1 MIETVQDGQ
10 RSIALHN
17 DNIDSNDNA
26 KQNIKRGKIKHLYIL
41 AKTHL
46 LFFFNVLL
54 CDLIFFIWAQEINIK
69 GSKIHNRQKV

>member
-26 KQNIKRGKIKHLYIL
+26 KQNIKRGKN
-41 AKTHL
+41 KTFVYL
-46 LFFFNVLL
+46 GKNSLIVFFNVLL